1 MPHSYPFLYKNL
13 DRSASDWAP
22 LTPKAHMEEAFAHP
36 FPGDQRAEPFP
47 EAEEPS
53 REFKHRFTRRFHIQS
68 PNASLTDIHPMPS
81 YAHCRIH
88 SIRSSP
94 IEPFVAPLSTATHSM
109 RSFIAPEQKHPL
121 IGIRQGRLLDKLPPY
136 VPRSMRF
143 IQYTPK
149 QSLLMRAVRYKSR
162 RPLLNARLPTMPRSK
177 SPFRRR
183 AIQYACPEYPPHA
196 PRAIQSRKHPLL
208 DRKSRPTNVER
219 LSIKPCEV
227 STGLGFNHPKPS
239 IKNVLG
245 ARFTQRP
252 LRSRASQ
259 PWEQQPSSWA
269 DAAREPGWSRR
280 PQPQSPGREQQPS
293 WTG

>member
-1 MPHSYPFLYKNL
+1 
-13 DRSASDWAP
+13 
-22 LTPKAHMEEAFAHP
+22 MEEAFAHP

-81 YAHCRIH
+81 YAHCHIH

-94 IEPFVAPLSTATHSM
+94 IEPFVAPLSTATYSM
-109 RSFIAPEQKHPL
+109 RSFIASEQKHPL

-177 SPFRRR
+177 GPSQSAPSNMLAQSMPYAPSNPKSIPF
-183 AIQYACPEYPPHA
+183 
-196 PRAIQSRKHPLL
+196 
-208 DRKSRPTNVER
+208 
-219 LSIKPCEV
+219 
-227 STGLGFNHPKPS
+227 
-239 IKNVLG
+239 
-245 ARFTQRP
+245 
-252 LRSRASQ
+252 
-259 PWEQQPSSWA
+259 
-269 DAAREPGWSRR
+269 
-280 PQPQSPGREQQPS
+280 
-293 WTG
+293 

>member
-13 DRSASDWAP
+13 DRSASDWAS

-47 EAEEPS
+47 EAEESS
-53 REFKHRFTRRFHIQS
+53 REFKHRFTRHFHIQS

-162 RPLLNARLPTMPRSK
+162 RPLLNARLPTMLRSTTADVCLDQTAYLK
-177 SPFRRR
+177 H
-183 AIQYACPEYPPHA
+183 AIQFTRPS
-196 PRAIQSRKHPLL
+196 I
-208 DRKSRPTNVER
+208 SRP
-219 LSIKPCEV
+219 
-227 STGLGFNHPKPS
+227 
-239 IKNVLG
+239 
-245 ARFTQRP
+245 
-252 LRSRASQ
+252 
-259 PWEQQPSSWA
+259 
-269 DAAREPGWSRR
+269 
-280 PQPQSPGREQQPS
+280 
-293 WTG
+293 

>member
-1 MPHSYPFLYKNL
+1 MPHSSPFLYKSL
-13 DRSASDWAP
+13 DQLAS
-22 LTPKAHMEEAFAHP
+22 
-36 FPGDQRAEPFP
+36 
-47 EAEEPS
+47 
-53 REFKHRFTRRFHIQS
+53 
-68 PNASLTDIHPMPS
+68 NNIHPRSLSSTRGFQQCPAQTAHSEGAPS
-81 YAHCRIH
+81 NMLAQSIPYA
-88 SIRSSP
+88 
-94 IEPFVAPLSTATHSM
+94 L
-109 RSFIAPEQKHPL
+109 
-121 IGIRQGRLLDKLPPY
+121 
-136 VPRSMRF
+136 
-143 IQYTPK
+143 
-149 QSLLMRAVRYKSR
+149 
-162 RPLLNARLPTMPRSK
+162 
-177 SPFRRR
+177 R
-183 AIQYACPEYPPHA
+183 AIQFARPSISAH
-196 PRAIQSRKHPLL
+196 

>member
-1 MPHSYPFLYKNL
+1 MPHSSLFLYKNL
-13 DRSASDWAP
+13 DRPASDWAS

-94 IEPFVAPLSTATHSM
+94 IEPFVAPLSTATYSM

-149 QSLLMRAVRYKSR
+149 QSLLMRAAHYKSR

-183 AIQYACPEYPPHA
+183 AIQYACPEYPLCPMRHPIRRVSPSRQKKPPHKCGTA
-196 PRAIQSRKHPLL
+196 FYKTMRSFNRAWVQPSQAF
-208 DRKSRPTNVER
+208 DQER
-219 LSIKPCEV
+219 ARREIYSAASSV
-227 STGLGFNHPKPS
+227 AGFS
-239 IKNVLG
+239 ALG
-245 ARFTQRP
+245 A
-252 LRSRASQ
+252 
-259 PWEQQPSSWA
+259 
-269 DAAREPGWSRR
+269 AAFFLG
-280 PQPQSPGREQQPS
+280 
-293 WTG
+293 

>member
-13 DRSASDWAP
+13 DRSASDWAS

-53 REFKHRFTRRFHIQS
+53 REFKHRFTRHFHIQS

-136 VPRSMRF
+136 VPRSTRL
-143 IQYTPK
+143 IRHTPK
-149 QSLLMRAVRYKSR
+149 QSLLMRAVHYKSR
-162 RPLLNARLPTMPRSK
+162 WPLLNARLPTMSRSK
-177 SPFRRR
+177 GPFRR
-183 AIQYACPEYPPHA
+183 H
-196 PRAIQSRKHPLL
+196 AIQSEEYPLL

-227 STGLGFNHPKPS
+227 STGLRFNHPKPS

-269 DAAREPGWSRR
+269 DAARGPGWSRR

>member
-1 MPHSYPFLYKNL
+1 
-13 DRSASDWAP
+13 
-22 LTPKAHMEEAFAHP
+22 MEEAFAHP

-121 IGIRQGRLLDKLPPY
+121 IGIRQGRLLNKLPPY

-177 SPFRRR
+177 SPFLRR
-183 AIQYACPEYPPHA
+183 AIQYAWPRVSPMLCAPSNPE
-196 PRAIQSRKHPLL
+196 
-208 DRKSRPTNVER
+208 
-219 LSIKPCEV
+219 SIP
-227 STGLGFNHPKPS
+227 F
-239 IKNVLG
+239 
-245 ARFTQRP
+245 
-252 LRSRASQ
+252 
-259 PWEQQPSSWA
+259 
-269 DAAREPGWSRR
+269 
-280 PQPQSPGREQQPS
+280 
-293 WTG
+293 

>member
-1 MPHSYPFLYKNL
+1 MS
-13 DRSASDWAP
+13 P
-22 LTPKAHMEEAFAHP
+22 LLGTSK
-36 FPGDQRAEPFP
+36 Q
-47 EAEEPS
+47 S
-53 REFKHRFTRRFHIQS
+53 QQIQ
-68 PNASLTDIHPMPS
+68 ASLHAPPPPFAAGPRKRLPASTRYRHTPDASM
-81 YAHCRIH
+81 R

-121 IGIRQGRLLDKLPPY
+121 IGIRQGRSLNKQLPPY

-177 SPFRRR
+177 GPFRKR
-183 AIQYACPEYPPHA
+183 AIQYACPEYPPCSARHPI
-196 PRAIQSRKHPLL
+196 PRVSPSRQ
-208 DRKSRPTNVER
+208 KSRPTNVER